1 MQGLQPQTSNLKP
14 QIISLCGKLSLN
26 QSAAIIK
33 HSQRVITHDTGLMHI
48 AAALKK
54 EVYSI
59 WGNTI
64 PAFGMYPYR
73 TKYHSL
79 ENKSLGC
86 RPCSKIGFQK
96 CPKGHFKCAYSIANE
111 ALVEALAV

>member
-1 MQGLQPQTSNLKP
+1 
-14 QIISLCGKLSLN
+14 
-26 QSAAIIK
+26 
-33 HSQRVITHDTGLMHI
+33 MHI

-79 ENKSLGC
+79 ENKNLGC
-86 RPCSKIGFQK
+86 RPCSKIGFNK
-96 CPKGHFKCAYSIANE
+96 CPKGHFKCMNE
-111 ALVEALAV
+111 MEFDF